1 MDLTKSGKTIA
12 ELRKQAGYT
21 QASLAEKLGVSD
33 KAVSKWERGIAC
45 PDVELWNKLSILL
58 DTDIESIIYGF
69 TGESIW
75 KGMLILDNS
84 FDPTTTIYDKP
95 LIEYLISQFVL
106 VGITDILIIGK
117 CKPFSCE
124 GLSLNFYSEVPDVNH
139 KFTFTIFGNYFI
151 FGPNLTRHF
160 LRAMSHLDSKTI
172 LCSMK
177 HRGSHPVGINQDK
190 MITGVSSGNLNR
202 YYAEPFVFYSTDN
215 CAIDF
220 EKTLEESNV
229 KAELMVRGMLIF
241 HINDNDSA
249 LELANFVKMYENKQ
263 GERIACLDEILIR
276 RGVLSFPKDTKDK
289 YINSLF
295 G

>member
-1 MDLTKSGKTIA
+1 MDLNKTGKTIA
-12 ELRKQAGYT
+12 KLRKSAGFT
-21 QASLAEKLGVSD
+21 QASLAEKLGISD

-75 KGMLILDNS
+75 KGMLILDNF

-95 LIEYLISQFVL
+95 LIEYLISQFPL
-106 VGITDILIIGK
+106 VGITDISIIGK
-117 CKPFSCE
+117 CEHFSYE
-124 GLSLNFYSEVPDVNH
+124 GLNLSFFPEVPDINH

-160 LRAMSHLDSKTI
+160 LRAMSHKDSKTI
-172 LCSMK
+172 ICSMR
-177 HRGSHPVGINQDK
+177 HIGSYPVGIIQDK
-190 MITGVSSGNLNR
+190 MITRVSVGNLNR

-220 EKTLEESNV
+220 EKTLKESNV
-229 KAELMVRGMLIF
+229 KAEPMVRGMLIF
-241 HINDNDSA
+241 HIKDNDSA
-249 LELANFVKMYENKQ
+249 LELANFVKMYENKY
-263 GERIACLDEILIR
+263 GEQIACLDEILIR
-276 RGVLSFPKDTKDK
+276 RGILNFPKETKNK
-289 YINSLF
+289 YLNSLF
-295 G
+295 R